1 MEIVKTMGELK
12 EQVVFVIDENNH
24 IAPKTTQDEEN
35 LINAW
40 GINDDIFE
48 AFLDFLNE
56 STSDNDEKI
65 ALISSPEKYEFL
77 EGGEIYFK
85 ALYSFDSEPAQE
97 QLESK
102 IDDIVE
108 NAIFSCDELILIQ
121 KDSY

>member
-1 MEIVKTMGELK
+1 MEIVKTMGESK
-12 EQVVFVIDENNH
+12 EKVVFVVEENNH
-24 IAPKTTQDEEN
+24 IAPKTAQDEEI
-35 LINAW
+35 LIKAW
-40 GINDDIFE
+40 NINDDIFE

-65 ALISSPEKYEFL
+65 TLLSSPEKYEFL

-85 ALYSFDSEPAQE
+85 ALYNFDSEPAQE

-108 NAIFSCDELILIQ
+108 NAIFSCDELILMQ
-121 KDSY
+121 KK

>member
-1 MEIVKTMGELK
+1 MEIIATMGESK
-12 EQVVFVIDENNH
+12 EQVVFVIDKNNH
-24 IAPKTTQDEEN
+24 ITPKTAQDEEN

-65 ALISSPEKYEFL
+65 ALLSSPEKYEFL

-102 IDDIVE
+102 IDEIVE
-108 NAIFSCDELILIQ
+108 NAIFGYEELILVK
-121 KDSY
+121 KDD